1 MISVCFVCLGNICR
15 SPTAEAIFIK
25 MVKDAGLEDEFHVD
39 SAGTAGY
46 HTGSL
51 ADSRARASAER
62 RGYQILSRARQ
73 FERDDFDAFDVIC
86 AMDEDNLR
94 ELHRLAPNLE
104 AKSKL
109 YLLRRFDET
118 APPRA
123 IVPDPYYG
131 GERGFDDVID
141 ICERA
146 CRGLLNH
153 LTKKRAGE

>member
-15 SPTAEAIFIK
+15 SPTAEAIFTK
-25 MVKDAGLEDEFHVD
+25 MVEDAGLAAEFHID

-46 HTGSL
+46 HAGAL
-51 ADSRARASAER
+51 ADSRSRAAAVR
-62 RGYQILSRARQ
+62 HGYHITSRARQ
-73 FERDDFDAFDVIC
+73 FEARDFDTFDYIC
-86 AMDEDNLR
+86 AADEDNLR

-118 APPRA
+118 APKRA
-123 IVPDPYYG
+123 SVPDPYYG
-131 GERGFDDVID
+131 GDRGFDEVIA

-146 CRGLLNH
+146 CRGLLDH
-153 LTKKRAGE
+153 LTRKRVIE